1 MVTLNLKYHNFLLT
15 DTVNSQI
22 NRYKAYGHV
31 KTILYFIGYSRS
43 RHTLLGSLLDA
54 HPHMVIADETMAFSR
69 WCSKHDIWMNNSMYA
84 YYDTLFNSS
93 QLKVRKGRR
102 SQVFQGSVAN
112 ASSGFRYYVPNQ
124 WQGSFD
130 QYIEVSEC
138 EAFILHCNQR
148 IQ

>member
-1 MVTLNLKYHNFLLT
+1 MVTLNLKYHYFPLT

-31 KTILYFIGYSRS
+31 KTILFFIGYSRS

-54 HPHMVIADETMAFSR
+54 HPHMVIADETMALFKWS
-69 WCSKHDIWMNNSMYA
+69 SKRDMWLNNSIYSYFDIMFKSA
-84 YYDTLFNSS
+84 EHAVN
-93 QLKVRKGRR
+93 QGRR
-102 SQVFQGSVAN
+102 SVLFEGSVAN
-112 ASSGFRYYVPNQ
+112 TTSQFRYYVPNQ